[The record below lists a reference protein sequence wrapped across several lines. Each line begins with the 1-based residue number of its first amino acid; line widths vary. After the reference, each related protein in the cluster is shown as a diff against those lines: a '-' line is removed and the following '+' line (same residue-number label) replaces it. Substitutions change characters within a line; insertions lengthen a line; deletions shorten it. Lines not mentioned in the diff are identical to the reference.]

1 MKKILL
7 AAVIGSLTHAALAA
21 PLATT
26 LKDKQ
31 LHGIMQND
39 YEPVVFV
46 DDKGEN
52 SGYFYEIVS
61 AAATK
66 LGAKLDVKNGTFDT
80 FIPGLQSHR
89 YDLALGTDATVP
101 RQQVVD
107 IVPLIDAGYSFI
119 TRSDGPV
126 KLSSELTSL
135 CGHSVAALAGQS
147 TIDALNQQAAAC
159 QQQGKPALKVAIYPS
174 RSAAWL
180 AVKSGQAELTPVYT
194 GEAGWIVKKDPTW
207 RVTGPV
213 FNSGQSGFAVDK
225 QQGHAQLW
233 ADAVNALIA
242 DGSYQK
248 ILQKYGVE
256 SVALK
261 TVVINPAK

>member
-1 MKKILL
+1 MKKMIL
-7 AAVIGSLTHAALAA
+7 AAALASLTHSALAA
-21 PLATT
+21 PLADT
-26 LKDKQ
+26 LQGKQ

-39 YEPVVFV
+39 YEPLAFV

-52 SGYFYEIVS
+52 SGYFYEIV
-61 AAATK
+61 AAAAQK
-66 LGAKLDVKNGTFDT
+66 LGAKLEVKNGTFDT
-80 FIPGLQSHR
+80 FIPGLQSQR
-89 YDLALGTDATVP
+89 YDVALGTDATVP

-119 TRSDGPV
+119 TQSDGAV
-126 KLSSELTSL
+126 KLADDLNAL

-147 TIDALNQQAAAC
+147 TIEALNQQVAAC

-180 AVKSGQAELTPVYT
+180 AVKSGQVELTPVYT

-213 FNSGQSGFAVDK
+213 FNSGQSGFSVNK
-225 QQGHAQLW
+225 QQGNAQLW

-242 DGSYQK
+242 DGSYAK
-248 ILQKYGVE
+248 ILQKYGVQ

-261 TVVINPAK
+261 KVVVNPA

>member
-7 AAVIGSLTHAALAA
+7 AAVISSLTQAALAA
-21 PLATT
+21 PLSTA
-26 LKDKQ
+26 LQNKQ
-31 LHGIMQND
+31 LNAIMQND
-39 YEPVVFV
+39 YEPVAFV

-52 SGYFYEIVS
+52 SGYFYEIV
-61 AAATK
+61 AAAAHR
-66 LGAKLDVKNGTFDT
+66 LGAGLEVKNGTFDT

-119 TRSDGPV
+119 TRREGPV
-126 KLSSELTSL
+126 KLSAELASL

-147 TIDALNQQAAAC
+147 TVEALNQQAQAC
-159 QQQGKPALKVAIYPS
+159 EQQGKPALKLAIYPS

-194 GEAGWIVKKDPTW
+194 GEAGWIVKKDSSW

-225 QQGHAQLW
+225 QSGNAQLW
-233 ADAVNALIA
+233 ADAINTLIA
-242 DGSYQK
+242 DGSYQD
-248 ILQKYGVE
+248 ILRKYGVE

-261 TVVINPAK
+261 KVVVNPAI